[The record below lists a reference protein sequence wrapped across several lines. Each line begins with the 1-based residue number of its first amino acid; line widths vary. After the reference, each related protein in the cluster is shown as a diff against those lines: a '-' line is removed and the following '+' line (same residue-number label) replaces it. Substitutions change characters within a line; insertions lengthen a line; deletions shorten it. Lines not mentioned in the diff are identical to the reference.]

1 MELRTRNIMVKKKRI
16 PRAGED
22 RYYRGKDPKGC
33 GYGKK
38 FRYNI
43 KLDDY
48 GVPAE
53 CLHWARANCKCKWG
67 WWFKPHTGHDTNWNP
82 EKQDAYMS
90 FNSSK
95 EAVLFWWNK
104 EKILND
110 NN

>member
-1 MELRTRNIMVKKKRI
+1 MPKKKRV
-16 PRAGED
+16 PKAGED
-22 RYYRGKDPKGC
+22 EYYAYKDPKGC

-53 CLHWARANCKCKWG
+53 LLHWARINCKHKWG
-67 WWFKPHTGHDTNWNP
+67 WWFSPHNDDYWDP
-82 EKQDAYMS
+82 EQQDAYMS
-90 FNSSK
+90 FNSKK
-95 EAVLFWWNK
+95 EAFLFWWNK
-104 EKILND
+104 DKILND